1 MPSFSTDGVN
11 LHYDDEGGDGVPV
24 LLVHAWPLHSGMWRS
39 QIDALSG
46 VRRVL
51 APDLKG
57 FGRSDSPEDVDAY
70 SMDSYADELAAT
82 LEHAGAERAVVVG
95 LSIGGYIAFAL
106 WRRHRNRIAALVLAD
121 TKAEADPPEGIE
133 RRTGQQEQV
142 KTQGIDGLV
151 EALPKALLSPTTL
164 DKKPDVVERVRDL
177 MKNPANGYVG
187 ALEAM
192 KRRPDS
198 AHDLAGI
205 DVPTLV
211 IVGEDDAITPPEAAQ
226 DLERRISGARLVV
239 VPEAGHLSNLE
250 APDAFN
256 SALAEFLG
264 EV

>member
-1 MPSFSTDGVN
+1 MPSFTTDGVS
-11 LHYDDEGGDGVPV
+11 LHYEDTGGDGVPV

-39 QIDALSG
+39 QMDALSG

-57 FGRSDSPEDVDAY
+57 FGGSDAPENAGDY
-70 SMDSYADELAAT
+70 SVDSYADDLAAT
-82 LEHAGAERAVVVG
+82 LDDGGVDRAVVVG
-95 LSIGGYIAFAL
+95 LSIGGYISFAL

-133 RRTGQQEQV
+133 KRSSQQEQV
-142 KTQGIDGLV
+142 RTKGIDGLV
-151 EALPKALLSPTTL
+151 EALPQALLSPSTRE
-164 DKKPDVVERVRDL
+164 KKPDVIENVKDL
-177 MKNPANGYVG
+177 MRNPAAGYVG

-192 KRRPDS
+192 KGRPDS
-198 AHDLAGI
+198 TQDLAGI

-211 IVGEDDAITPPEAAQ
+211 VVGEDDAVTPLEAAQ
-226 DLERRISGARLVV
+226 NLERRIPRANLVV

-256 SALAEFLG
+256 GALAEFLG

>member
-1 MPSFSTDGVN
+1 MPSFSAGGVN
-11 LHYDDEGGDGVPV
+11 LNYEDTGGDGVPV
-24 LLVHAWPLHSGMWRS
+24 LLVHAWPLRSEMWRS
-39 QIDALSG
+39 QMDTLDG

-57 FGRSDSPEDVDAY
+57 FGSSDAPDDVQVY

-82 LEHAGAERAVVVG
+82 LDDAGAERAVVVG

-106 WRRHRNRIAALVLAD
+106 WRRHRERIAALVLAD
-121 TKAEADPPEGIE
+121 TKAEADPPEAVE
-133 RRTGQQEQV
+133 RRSGQQEQV
-142 KTQGIDGLV
+142 STQGITGLV
-151 EALPKALLSPTTL
+151 QALPDALLAGTTR
-164 DKKPDVVERVRDL
+164 DKKPDVVEKVRSL
-177 MKNPANGYVG
+177 MMNPAAGYVG

-198 AHDLAGI
+198 TQDLAAI

-211 IVGEDDAITPPEAAQ
+211 VVGEEDALTPPDAARN
-226 DLERRISGARLVV
+226 LERRIPDARLVV

-256 SALAEFLG
+256 GALAEFLG

>member
-1 MPSFSTDGVN
+1 MPSFRTDGVS
-11 LHYDDEGGDGVPV
+11 LHYEDTGGDGVPV

-39 QIDALSG
+39 QIDALRG

-57 FGRSDSPEDVDAY
+57 FGGSDAPENVADY
-70 SMDSYADELAAT
+70 SVDSYADDLAAT
-82 LEHAGAERAVVVG
+82 LDDAGVDRAVVVG
-95 LSIGGYIAFAL
+95 LSIGGYISFAL

-121 TKAEADPPEGIE
+121 TKAEADPPEGIDK
-133 RRTGQQEQV
+133 RSSQQEQV
-142 KTQGIDGLV
+142 RTQGIDGLV
-151 EALPKALLSPTTL
+151 EALPQALLSPATRE
-164 DKKPDVVERVRDL
+164 KKPDVIENVKDL
-177 MKNPANGYVG
+177 MRNPAAGYVG

-192 KRRPDS
+192 KGRPDS
-198 AHDLAGI
+198 TQDLAGI

-211 IVGEDDAITPPEAAQ
+211 VVGEDDAVTPPEAAQ
-226 DLERRISGARLVV
+226 DLERGIPGARLVV

-256 SALAEFLG
+256 GALAEFLG